1 MMDQDVARLAAA
13 VDPAIMM
20 RHLEEFARRIKLSGT
35 APELES
41 FRYLQTT
48 LDSYGYRTELIRHDA
63 YISLPGRARIEIDT
77 AAPDTAAPDTAA
89 PDITAPDSAAPD
101 SAAPNCITHSF
112 SRPSPPGGLRGTVV
126 YAGHGRAE
134 DFAALDA
141 SGKIVLLESIANP
154 GATHRASLAG
164 AIGQIHISPHQH
176 LHEMCVSPVWGS
188 PTSNT
193 IGDLPTTV
201 VLSLRKADGDALKQ
215 RVQRNEPVEAVL
227 HAEVDTGWR
236 KTPLLVAEL
245 PSLKDASLK
254 DASLKDASRK
264 DASRKDASGK
274 ADGPND
280 DDPFVL
286 FSGHH
291 DTWHYGVMDNGGANA
306 TMLEIARLF
315 APEQA
320 AWRRGLRLCFWSG
333 HSHGRYS
340 GSTWYADTN
349 WHELGR
355 RCIAHVNVDSTG
367 ARGNTVM
374 ADALACAEL
383 SHLAAD
389 AVRMQGGQQLDG
401 HRMSRAGD
409 QSFWGIGIPSLF
421 MGMGEQPAGSADNVM
436 GAVFGGGARKGAG
449 FGWWW
454 HTPDDTLDKM
464 DPDLLARDTKV
475 YVHAIWRLLTDS
487 VLPLDYAASA
497 AALDA
502 QLSALRQQLDGRF
515 ELSGLTKRVARL
527 RQQAAAVSAA
537 AAAIT
542 DASAAHRFN
551 QALVAVSRAMVPMD
565 YTTGDRFDHDPALP
579 QPPYPVLNVVR
590 QLAAAPPNSDQA
602 RFLAGAATR
611 ACNRLAFALD
621 QANQALEACR
631 DTP

>member
-1 MMDQDVARLAAA
+1 MINQDISRLCAA

-20 RHLEEFARRIKLSGT
+20 QHLEQFARRIKLSGT

-48 LDSYGYRTELIRHDA
+48 LDSYGYHTELILHDA

-77 AAPDTAAPDTAA
+77 ALPD
-89 PDITAPDSAAPD
+89 
-101 SAAPNCITHSF
+101 CITHSF

-126 YAGHGRAE
+126 YAGHGRVE

-141 SGKIVLLESIANP
+141 RGKIVLLESIANP
-154 GATHRASLAG
+154 AATRRASLAG
-164 AIGQIHISPHQH
+164 AIGQIHISPHEH

-188 PTSNT
+188 PTSET
-193 IGDLPTTV
+193 LDDLPTTV
-201 VLSLRKADGDALKQ
+201 VLSLRKPDGDALKR
-215 RVQRNEPVEAVL
+215 RVQGNQAVEVVL

-245 PSLKDASLK
+245 PSLKD
-254 DASLKDASRK
+254 
-264 DASRKDASGK
+264 
-274 ADGPND
+274 DGPNSPQD
-280 DDPFVL
+280 DGPFVL

-315 APEQA
+315 APEQP

-340 GSTWYADTN
+340 GSTWYADTH
-349 WHELGR
+349 WHELVR
-355 RCIAHVNVDSTG
+355 RCVTHINVDSTG

-374 ADALACAEL
+374 ADALASAEL
-383 SHLAAD
+383 SGLAAE
-389 AVRMQGGQQLDG
+389 AVRTQGGQELDG

-409 QSFWGIGIPSLF
+409 QSFWGIGVPSLF
-421 MGMGEQPAGSADNVM
+421 MGMGEQPLGSADNVM

-464 DPDLLARDTKV
+464 DPDLLLRDTRV
-475 YVHAIWRLLTDS
+475 YVHAIWRLLTDP
-487 VLPLDYAASA
+487 VLPLDYAAGA

-502 QLSALRQQLDGRF
+502 QLSSLDQQLDGRF
-515 ELSGLTKRVARL
+515 DLSELTARVARL
-527 RQQAAAVSAA
+527 REQATAVTASAA
-537 AAAIT
+537 AIEDDAA
-542 DASAAHRFN
+542 ANRVN

-590 QLAAAPPNSDQA
+590 QLAAAQPGSDKA
-602 RFLAGAATR
+602 RFLAGAAQR

-631 DTP
+631 PSR